1 MFGNFNIDKRTLY
14 IVLGIIVLFEISGY
28 LNNPQ
33 ELLNQ
38 ITNNYSPE
46 QKAQFIKFANGYG
59 VSNEQLSKYG
69 IDAEKH

>member
-1 MFGNFNIDKRTLY
+1 MMKNPQAFQKVQELIKNT
-14 IVLGIIVLFEISGY
+14 
-28 LNNPQ
+28 NNPQ